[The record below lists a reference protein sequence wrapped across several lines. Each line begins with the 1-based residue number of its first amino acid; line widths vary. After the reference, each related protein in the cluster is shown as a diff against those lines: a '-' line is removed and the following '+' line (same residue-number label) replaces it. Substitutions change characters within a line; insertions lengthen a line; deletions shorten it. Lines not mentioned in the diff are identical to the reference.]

1 MPGKFPWGKIVSPKQ
16 TESPDGVPKFT
27 GSTLPKGAAQPKK

>member
-1 MPGKFPWGKIVSPKQ
+1 MPKNIKWGNVQSPKQ
-16 TESPDGVPKFT
+16 TESEDGVPKFT